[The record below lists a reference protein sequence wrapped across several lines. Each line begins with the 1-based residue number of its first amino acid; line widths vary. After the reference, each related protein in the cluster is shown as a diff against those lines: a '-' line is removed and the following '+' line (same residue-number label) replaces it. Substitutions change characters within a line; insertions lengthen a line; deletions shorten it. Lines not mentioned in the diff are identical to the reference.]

1 MLHNRKTR
9 KVRGPTRD
17 NSKNLSVRMTGEQY
31 QRLQRYMGLTRL
43 NSTAYFCRLINKTK
57 FNGYSRELNH
67 AMHTGVNMIYS
78 NVKQI
83 TRHQRVGDMDA
94 DAAAKLL
101 CLTDKLCEEVYLLSS
116 QK

>member
-9 KVRGPTRD
+9 KVRGSTRD
-17 NSKNLSVRMTGEQY
+17 NSKNLSVRMTEEQY

-43 NSTAYFCRLINKTK
+43 NSTAYFRCLIHQMK
-57 FNGYSRELNH
+57 FNGPSRELNR

>member
-9 KVRGPTRD
+9 KVRRPTRD
-17 NSKNLSVRMTGEQY
+17 NSKNFSVRMTEEQY

-43 NSTAYFCRLINKTK
+43 NSTAYFRRLINQMK
-57 FNGYSRELNH
+57 FNGPSRELNR

-78 NVKQI
+78 KVKQI
-83 TRHQRVGDMDA
+83 TRHRRAGDMDA

-101 CLTDKLCEEVYLLSS
+101 FLTDKLCEEIYLLSN

>member
-9 KVRGPTRD
+9 KVRRPTRD
-17 NSKNLSVRMTGEQY
+17 NSKDLSVRMTEEQY

-43 NSTAYFCRLINKTK
+43 NSTAYFRRLINQMR
-57 FNGYSRELNH
+57 FNGSSRELNR
-67 AMHTGVNMIYS
+67 AMHAGVNMIYS

-83 TRHQRVGDMDA
+83 TRHRRAGDMGA
-94 DAAAKLL
+94 DAVAKLL
-101 CLTDKLCEEVYLLSS
+101 FLTDKLCEEIYLLAG

>member
-9 KVRGPTRD
+9 KVRRPTRD
-17 NSKNLSVRMTGEQY
+17 NSKNLSVRMTEEQY
-31 QRLQRYMGLTRL
+31 QRLQQYMGLTRL
-43 NSTAYFCRLINKTK
+43 TSTAYFCRLINKTK
-57 FNGYSRELNH
+57 FIGFSRELNH

-83 TRHQRVGDMDA
+83 SRHQRARDMDA
-94 DAAAKLL
+94 DAVVKLL
-101 CLTDKLCEEVYLLSS
+101 FLTDKLCEEIYLLSS